1 MSQTRILSLIQNS
14 NNDLAPDF
22 LSQDT
27 NDAGANIL
35 LMQIFA
41 NLALQQPDLSVNLT
55 KNQDILINLKQHQK
69 LAKRHGAYY
78 LNTVQP
84 GVLQIMVDLLGYSS
98 MFQHFKKQIDQLI
111 SSVHSD
117 PEAKKSV
124 LALLSELERTALQ
137 KQINAQTTVGILRN
151 YALQTALDETNFK
164 ADLDEA
170 DKVIGSDNGH
180 LSDIKNEIAD
190 AQQQIK
196 GNIAQIVIG
205 SLIVGAGAVVIVLGA
220 TGTLLTAG
228 ASAEVAIG
236 GVGVVAGGAT
246 LVATAASDL
255 ANNNQ
260 KLASLYEESA
270 ELNATLAILLIL
282 KGQIDYMYETSNDLV
297 SAINNFNTEWGSVI
311 SGIGNFKEAVGRA
324 NTNGDQVE
332 LMTALNLAETEWKDV
347 STSVQKVLSKIT
359 TLKPEQVNNVLDFY
373 RDKSKALAA

>member
-170 DKVIGSDNGH
+170 DKVIGSDNGR

-205 SLIVGAGAVVIVLGA
+205 SLIVGAGTVVIVLGA

-359 TLKPEQVNNVLDFY
+359 TLKPEQVDNVLDFY

>member
-84 GVLQIMVDLLGYSS
+84 GVLQILVDLLGYSS

-111 SSVHSD
+111 SSVYRD

-170 DKVIGSDNGH
+170 DKVIGSDSGR

-196 GNIAQIVIG
+196 GNIAQIVVG

-359 TLKPEQVNNVLDFY
+359 TLKPEQVDNVLDFY

>member
-170 DKVIGSDNGH
+170 DKVIGSDNGR

-205 SLIVGAGAVVIVLGA
+205 SLIVGAGTVVIVLGA

-311 SGIGNFKEAVGRA
+311 SGIGNFKEAVRA

-359 TLKPEQVNNVLDFY
+359 TLKPEQVDNVLDFY